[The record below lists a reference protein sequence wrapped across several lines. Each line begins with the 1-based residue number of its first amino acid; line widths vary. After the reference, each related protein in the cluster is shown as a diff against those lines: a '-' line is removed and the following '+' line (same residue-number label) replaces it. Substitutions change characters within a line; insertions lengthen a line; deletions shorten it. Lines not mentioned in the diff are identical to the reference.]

1 MRDEKRTESAHAIQ
15 ETLPPVPL
23 TLEGAAVLH
32 QMFRVRWPVWK
43 TLAGAERQAIV
54 AEATTVLAAM
64 EQDSSGQTALFSLLG
79 HKGDL
84 LILHFRRSV
93 DDLNAAEMRLAAIR
107 LADFLELTTSYL
119 SVVELGLYEATVRLY
134 TALHARGIRPD
145 TAEWLQAVDAE
156 LARQRQAMAARLWPQ
171 IPPRRYLC
179 FYPMDKK
186 RGEVKNWYRVPLTE
200 RQTMMSAHGLIG
212 RRYAG
217 QVTQIISGSI
227 GFDDWEWGVDL
238 FADDPL
244 VFKKLIHE
252 MRFDEASAVYGLFG
266 TFYVGLRFVAADLGT
281 WLGGQVP
288 AFPPVTNG

>member
-1 MRDEKRTESAHAIQ
+1 MEKREEPSHSIADA
-15 ETLPPVPL
+15 LPPVPL

-32 QMFRVRWPVWK
+32 QMFRVRWPAWK
-43 TLAGAERQAIV
+43 TLGAAERQAIV
-54 AEATTVLAAM
+54 AEATTVLTAM
-64 EQDSSGQTALFSLLG
+64 EQDRSGQTALFSLLG

-84 LILHFRRSV
+84 LILHFRRSF
-93 DDLNAAEMRLAAIR
+93 DELNAAEMRLAATR
-107 LADFLELTTSYL
+107 LADFLEPTTSYL

-134 TALHARGIRPD
+134 ATLRDKGIRPD
-145 TAEWLQAVDAE
+145 TAEWVQAVDAE
-156 LARQRQAMAARLWPQ
+156 LARQRQAMATRLWPQ

-186 RGEVKNWYRVPLTE
+186 RGELKNWYQVPLTE
-200 RQTMMSAHGLIG
+200 RQQMMSAHGLIG

-244 VFKKLIHE
+244 VFKKLVYE
-252 MRFDEASAVYGLFG
+252 MRFDEASAIYGLFG
-266 TFYVGLRFVAADLGT
+266 TFYVGLRFAAADLGT

-288 AFPPVTNG
+288 IFSPPPSG